1 MSRQLSSS
9 DAAETPYCREL
20 GCNREATHTVI
31 VNAPVRGYA
40 RDPACTE
47 HAEKARNHV
56 YVSDVQRRGGDQ
68 A

>member
-1 MSRQLSSS
+1 MDQA
-9 DAAETPYCREL
+9 DPVCREL

-40 RDPACTE
+40 EDPACGPC
-47 HAEKARNHV
+47 AEKARSHV
-56 YVSDVQRRGGDQ
+56 YVRDVQRRGGD